1 MLRNFFSTPNLLGR
15 LLVILLFAGGLV
27 FAGVFNGFVVETDAQ
42 SCCGDRTD
50 ASVLSDSSCCGQHRH
65 QGIHAAGSLR
75 AAIRS
80 TVRSPTAPIRESAL
94 MIVQVESSAAI
105 PDVKYGN
112 ITLNVDTEQQF

>member
-1 MLRNFFSTPNLLGR
+1 MPRVAVATGR
-15 LLVILLFAGGLV
+15 MPLYSLT
-27 FAGVFNGFVVETDAQ
+27 VVVA
-42 SCCGDRTD
+42 
-50 ASVLSDSSCCGQHRH
+50 GQHRH